1 MKRQRHLATSWGLI
15 GMVGLT
21 IVPLLALSAPGPAAA
36 QMIERAAT
44 KPKAETWQAA
54 VGLRSMLV
62 RSAGYDPFSSN
73 DMLSQLSLGIE
84 RLVARSDAFVFAAGI
99 GGDYGQNSSW
109 ARGASTELA
118 VGRISLIAEG
128 RYQPWE
134 RGYGFV
140 RFAPGWLGMTAT
152 LTDASAPNAG
162 AMEDSFGVL
171 SADISA
177 GAAARLSPAPD
188 PIAAWVTLEGGYSWA
203 GSHHLMLAPVAAARD
218 QAKLAPLD
226 LGPID
231 PRGVFLRLALAITY

>member
-1 MKRQRHLATSWGLI
+1 MKR
-15 GMVGLT
+15 GMLESVGLA
-21 IVPLLALSAPGPAAA
+21 IVAVLALSAPAPAAA
-36 QMIERAAT
+36 QMIQRVAT

-62 RSAGYDPFSSN
+62 RSAGYDPFSGN
-73 DMLSQLSLGIE
+73 DVLAQFSLGIE
-84 RLVARSDAFVFAAGI
+84 RLVLRSDAFVFAAGI
-99 GGDYGQNSSW
+99 GGDYGQTSSI
-109 ARGASTELA
+109 ARGASSELA

-140 RFAPGWLGMTAT
+140 RFAPGWLGMKAT
-152 LTDASAPNAG
+152 LTDASAPNAVTL
-162 AMEDSFGVL
+162 EDSFGVL

-188 PIAAWVTLEGGYSWA
+188 PIAVWVSLEGGYSWA
-203 GSHHLMLAPVAAARD
+203 ASHHLRLAPGAAARD

-226 LGPID
+226 LGTID
-231 PRGVFLRLALAITY
+231 PRGVFFRLALAITY

>member
-1 MKRQRHLATSWGLI
+1 
-15 GMVGLT
+15 MVGLA
-21 IVPLLALSAPGPAAA
+21 VASLAAPAPAAA
-36 QMIERAAT
+36 QMIQRVAA

-54 VGLRSMLV
+54 AGLRTNLV
-62 RSAGYDPFSSN
+62 RSTGYDPFSG
-73 DMLSQLSLGIE
+73 DDILAQLSLGIE
-84 RLVARSDAFVFAAGI
+84 HVILRSDRFVFAAGI
-99 GGDYGQNSSW
+99 GGDYGRTSSM
-109 ARGASTELA
+109 ARGASSELA

-140 RFAPGWLGMTAT
+140 RFAPGWLGMAAS
-152 LTDASAPNAG
+152 LTDASAPNA
-162 AMEDSFGVL
+162 ATLEDRFGVL

-203 GSHHLMLAPVAAARD
+203 GSHHLQLAPGAAARD

-226 LGPID
+226 LGTID
-231 PRGVFLRLALAITY
+231 PRGGFFRLALVVTY